1 LVLSIGLRLREGERE
16 KGYED
21 VLVAAAAA
29 AETETTGEEEGE
41 AFGE

>member
-21 VLVAAAAA
+21 VLVAAAA
-29 AETETTGEEEGE
+29 ETETTGEEEGE

>member
-1 LVLSIGLRLREGERE
+1 LREGERE

-29 AETETTGEEEGE
+29 AEETETTGEEEGE